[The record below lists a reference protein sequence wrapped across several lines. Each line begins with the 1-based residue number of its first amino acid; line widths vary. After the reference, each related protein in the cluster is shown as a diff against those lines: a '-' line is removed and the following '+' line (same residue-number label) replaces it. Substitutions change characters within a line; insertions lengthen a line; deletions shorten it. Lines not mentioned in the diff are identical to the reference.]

1 MIQKHCFWKPFF
13 YLCKKS
19 KATFMLPLNIQNE
32 TSRLRAVVLGTAVN
46 NGPTPTAE
54 EAYDPKSLEHILAG
68 TYPVEA
74 DMINEM
80 EAFNQVFKKYDVEV
94 FRPDVIPNY
103 NQIFSRDI
111 GFVIDDV
118 FIKANILPDREK
130 ELDAIQYVIDHIDP
144 KKVVRP
150 PEEVHIEGGDVMLW
164 NDMNQTT
171 NSILMI
177 RPVAFRM
184 NEQTAVNNYY
194 QKVLENTTPSTVNA
208 KAQNEF
214 DAFVEKLRKVG
225 VNVIVVEDTL
235 DPDTPDS
242 IFPNNWISFHE
253 NGDVTLYPMFAENR
267 RAERRE
273 DILDIL
279 EDKGFAIHEIMDYTS
294 AEEDGFFLEGT
305 GSIVLDRDNGKAYC
319 ALSPRADEELFIE
332 FCEDFDLA
340 PVIFEAYQTVNGER
354 KHMYH
359 TNVMMC
365 IAETFAVVC
374 ADCIDDKQERKMVLD
389 NLKADGKDIILVTE
403 DQVNNFAGNMLQ
415 VKGKDDKRYLVMSN
429 SAYQSLTKAQIH
441 KIEEHC
447 EILHANLDTIE
458 ACGGGSARCMMA
470 EVFLPVFMIYS

>member
-1 MIQKHCFWKPFF
+1 
-13 YLCKKS
+13 
-19 KATFMLPLNIQNE
+19 
-32 TSRLRAVVLGTAVN
+32 
-46 NGPTPTAE
+46 
-54 EAYDPKSLEHILAG
+54 
-68 TYPVEA
+68 
-74 DMINEM
+74 
-80 EAFNQVFKKYDVEV
+80 
-94 FRPDVIPNY
+94 
-103 NQIFSRDI
+103 
-111 GFVIDDV
+111 
-118 FIKANILPDREK
+118 
-130 ELDAIQYVIDHIDP
+130 
-144 KKVVRP
+144 
-150 PEEVHIEGGDVMLW
+150 
-164 NDMNQTT
+164 MNQTT

-273 DILDIL
+273 DILDVL

-365 IAETFAVVC
+365 IAETFAVIC
-374 ADCIDDKQERKMVLD
+374 TDCIDDKQERKMVLD

-429 SAYQSLTKAQIH
+429 SAYQSLTKTQIH
-441 KIEEHC
+441 KIEQHC

-470 EVFLPVFMIYS
+470 EIFLPIK